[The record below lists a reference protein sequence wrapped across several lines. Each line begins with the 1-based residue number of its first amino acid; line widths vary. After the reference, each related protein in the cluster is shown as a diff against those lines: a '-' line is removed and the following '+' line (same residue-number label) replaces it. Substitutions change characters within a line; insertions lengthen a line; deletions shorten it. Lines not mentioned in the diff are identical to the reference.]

1 MEYSL
6 SEQQKAFRHRFER
19 FCQERI
25 APRAREADRRGT
37 LPLETWKDLR
47 EVGYLR
53 LFHPPELGGTGADT
67 VTCALAIESLAQAC
81 GSTAWTAS
89 ISSVLCGKILYELGT
104 PEHQQRWLRPI
115 IEGEILGAYG
125 LVERGSGSD
134 PGSYRTVLR
143 KSGRGWRL
151 SGEKARVSNGP
162 VARVAA
168 VVARIEDA
176 RPGEGLAYAFVD
188 LERPGVHRTSVELLG
203 LRAMPWGTLTF
214 DEVEIAEEDIIRE
227 VPMDR
232 TLRAVEWGQL
242 LQSCSSLGFA
252 EAALEICLRF
262 VRQREAF
269 GRPLAHLQA
278 VHSRLA
284 EMRVEVEATRL
295 LCHDAAR
302 LKSQGLP
309 ARELMMMA
317 KVSATEMAVR
327 VCDHAMRLLAA
338 WGYTTEC
345 ELERVYRDSLGNVA
359 GGLATD
365 RLRELIACGMVGTS
379 PWEYEPFDWL
389 STSGLKP

>member
-1 MEYSL
+1 VPLWKLGTEP
-6 SEQQKAFRHRFER
+6 QRHRHLPRPCSGEWVGGLAWEEAGS
-19 FCQERI
+19 CQDPSRI
-25 APRAREADRRGT
+25 QTRAHRCGDHW
-37 LPLETWKDLR
+37 LL
-47 EVGYLR
+47 
-53 LFHPPELGGTGADT
+53 TGA
-67 VTCALAIESLAQAC
+67 
-81 GSTAWTAS
+81 
-89 ISSVLCGKILYELGT
+89 
-104 PEHQQRWLRPI
+104 
-115 IEGEILGAYG
+115 
-125 LVERGSGSD
+125 
-134 PGSYRTVLR
+134 
-143 KSGRGWRL
+143 
-151 SGEKARVSNGP
+151 KARVSNGP

-168 VVARIEDA
+168 VVARIEEA

-214 DEVEIAEEDIIRE
+214 DEVEIAEEDVIRE

-252 EAALEICLRF
+252 EAALELCLSF

-269 GRPLAHLQA
+269 GRSLAHLQA

-345 ELERVYRDSLGNVA
+345 ELERVYRDSLGNVS

-365 RLRELIACGMVGTS
+365 RLRELIACSMLGTS